1 MIEFKKPD
9 LITVMRRRK
18 RELEEFIENLV
29 NKGLTE
35 EELKEKLEKEYNI
48 HPLIA
53 DKIKKAAK
61 HNKPRVEKSQEP
73 TTKEP
78 QELVAVEEE
87 EEKSKK
93 KTKKKK
99 SSDSDQPNEP
109 EETTD
114 AHQENL
120 ETELEGENDE
130 SIE

>member
-9 LITVMRRRK
+9 LITVMKRRK

-73 TTKEP
+73 ITKEP
-78 QELVAVEEE
+78 QELTAVEEE
-87 EEKSKK
+87 KPKK